1 MSSDVPEPTWPSKP
15 EAGSKVAVRFP
26 TRCARAP
33 LASPRAKPE
42 SVPSVSTAV
51 NWPRVC
57 PFAVLT
63 EKVPST
69 VPSFVVAL

>member
-1 MSSDVPEPTWPSKP
+1 M
-15 EAGSKVAVRFP
+15 RFP